1 MDIVLSQESFLLDPL
16 TGEVLRKYPKG
27 TRLCCKAPEE
37 QDQSAFYAARDRLG
51 FDPRYRTFDGDV
63 EHGSFTWFRCEA
75 GEPLSLPV
83 GNADLVRLFLLST
96 YSTYKGKLVASNTKP
111 LGIQECADI
120 FGVSYGGAAATLSRL
135 EEANMIKRESG
146 VYWINQ
152 KVFCRG
158 KLSTRWAGR
167 IGKAEATTVR
177 IYHEQF
183 RWLYNNCE
191 RQRAG
196 RLSYVIKLI
205 PYLRHDM
212 NAVCSYPLCP
222 ELADAEPQTI
232 TRAAKLLGKDSPNY
246 RQFKNAIDE
255 ETLILP
261 DGSPAV
267 AQVQMDG
274 MSEDKRYLVVNPH
287 LIYGGTDF
295 DAVDALICGES
306 ETEGGVSDSEE
317 DNTGVC

>member
-1 MDIVLSQESFLLDPL
+1 MILPQDAILVNQF
-16 TGEVLRKYPKG
+16 TGEVIGTYPKG
-27 TRLCCKAPEE
+27 ADLCCKSLEE
-37 QDQSAFYAARDRLG
+37 RERSSFYAARDRLG

-75 GEPLSLPV
+75 GEPLNLPI

-96 YSTYKGKLVASNTKP
+96 YASYKGKLVASNKKP
-111 LGIQECADI
+111 LGIQECAGI
-120 FGVSYGGAAATLSRL
+120 FCVSYGVAAETLSRL
-135 EEANMIKRESG
+135 EEVNMIRRESG

-167 IGKAEATTVR
+167 VGKAEATTVR

-183 RWLYNNCE
+183 RWLYDNCE

-205 PYLRHDM
+205 PYLRRDM
-212 NAVCSYPLCP
+212 NAVCAYPMCP
-222 ELADAEPQTI
+222 ELWDAEPQTV
-232 TRAAKLLGKDSPNY
+232 TRAAKLIGVDSSHS

-255 ETLILP
+255 TTLILS

-274 MSEDKRYLVVNPH
+274 MPEDKRYLVVNPH
-287 LIYGGTDF
+287 LIYGGTEF
-295 DAVDALICGES
+295 DAVDNLIGGGYEK
-306 ETEGGVSDSEE
+306 EGGVADNEE
-317 DNTGVC
+317 DDTVVC

>member
-1 MDIVLSQESFLLDPL
+1 MMRVPRTCLIGDLS
-16 TGEVLRKYPKG
+16 TGEVFGEIKEGSELYWTP
-27 TRLCCKAPEE
+27 PE
-37 QDQSAFYAARDRLG
+37 QKRDMAFHAQKDELG
-51 FDPRYRTFDGDV
+51 YDPRFRNFDGGV
-63 EHGSFTWFRCEA
+63 EHGSFTWFRCA
-75 GEPLSLPV
+75 TSEPLSLPV

-96 YSTYKGKLVASNTKP
+96 YASYKGKLVASDKKP

-135 EEANMIKRESG
+135 EDANMIRRESG

-152 KVFCRG
+152 KIFCRG

-167 IGKAEATTVR
+167 VGKAEATTVR

-183 RWLYNNCE
+183 RWLYDNCE

-212 NAVCSYPLCP
+212 NAVCAYPMCP
-222 ELADAEPQTI
+222 DLVDAEPQTI

-255 ETLILP
+255 ATLILP

-274 MSEDKRYLVVNPH
+274 MPEDKRYLVVNPH
-287 LIYGGTDF
+287 LIYGGADF

-306 ETEGGVSDSEE
+306 KKEGGVSDSEE
-317 DNTGVC
+317 NNTGVC

>member
-1 MDIVLSQESFLLDPL
+1 MILPQDAILVNQF
-16 TGEVLRKYPKG
+16 TGEVIGTYPKG
-27 TRLCCKAPEE
+27 ADLCCKSLEE
-37 QDQSAFYAARDRLG
+37 REHSSFYAARDRLG

-96 YSTYKGKLVASNTKP
+96 YASYKGKLVASNKKP
-111 LGIQECADI
+111 LGIQECAGI

-135 EEANMIKRESG
+135 ENANMIRRESG

-183 RWLYNNCE
+183 RWLYDNCE

-212 NAVCSYPLCP
+212 NAVCAYPMCP
-222 ELADAEPQTI
+222 DLVDAEPQTI

-255 ETLILP
+255 ATLILP

-274 MSEDKRYLVVNPH
+274 MPEDKRYLVVNPH
-287 LIYGGTDF
+287 LIYGGTEF
-295 DAVDALICGES
+295 DVVDDLIGGGYEK
-306 ETEGGVSDSEE
+306 EGGVSDSEE
-317 DNTGVC
+317 NNTGVC